1 MMLKKDF
8 SKRPDI
14 EEVIYTDAFQ
24 TKAQKLG
31 MTLPLALNKKKLQH
45 QYSIGKLD
53 IDLTDKQRRLAGIG
67 VKVVEKKVPS
77 LLKPSENSMLK
88 KNFSKNLLVLDKDKK
103 ETASKLPGLKP
114 INQSAPVP
122 KDKSKVLKT
131 SNTASNLKS
140 VGKEPSI
147 ESKQSNFKSRFVN
160 GRQST
165 AIVT

>member
-1 MMLKKDF
+1 MMLKKDY

-24 TKAQKLG
+24 TKAQKLS

-67 VKVVEKKVPS
+67 VKVVEKKIPT
-77 LLKPSENSMLK
+77 LIKPSENSMLK
-88 KNFSKNLLVLDKDKK
+88 KNFSKNLPVIDKEKK
-103 ETASKLPGLKP
+103 EIVSKLPGLKP
-114 INQSAPVP
+114 INQSAPVA

-131 SNTASNLKS
+131 SNTASNLNT
-140 VGKEPSI
+140 VGKEASI
-147 ESKQSNFKSRFVN
+147 EAK
-160 GRQST
+160 
-165 AIVT
+165 